1 MSVSHPSS
9 PQYGKLWTAEDVRN
23 AFAPSEESIETVR
36 GWLANAGVEHVE
48 ETHGWLVFDTTI
60 AHAEEIMQS
69 EYYEHEDLE
78 TGAVRLGCDT

>member
-23 AFAPSEESIETVR
+23 AFAPSKESIETVR
-36 GWLANAGVEHVE
+36 SWLSDAGIEHVE
-48 ETHGWLVFDTTI
+48 ETRGWLVFDTTI
-60 AHAEEIMQS
+60 AHAEKMMQS